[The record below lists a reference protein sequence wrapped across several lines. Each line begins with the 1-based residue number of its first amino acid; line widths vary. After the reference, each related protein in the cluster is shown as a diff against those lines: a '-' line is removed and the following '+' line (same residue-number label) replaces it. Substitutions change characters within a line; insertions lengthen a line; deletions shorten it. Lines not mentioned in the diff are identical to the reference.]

1 VGAITLP
8 AIAGVTQPYRDKK
21 AREISGVAQRGETA
35 AEARIRKAG
44 SFGSGFATVRLR
56 HYTAA
61 FLPLIEGAYV

>member
-1 VGAITLP
+1 VGPITLP
-8 AIAGVTQPYRDKK
+8 AIAKVIHLYRDKK
-21 AREISGVAQRGETA
+21 VLEISGVAQRGETT

-44 SFGSGFATVRLR
+44 QFRSDFATVRLR